1 MRRRCFN
8 YSIADVISFLAEQFF
23 RKLRRVR
30 PRQRGQRFLFVAVF
44 ARNSRK
50 VRSWLL
56 VSTVLSEVNDVDND
70 SDSDSDEDDDVDDV
84 TST

>member
-44 ARNSRK
+44 LRK
-50 VRSWLL
+50 IPAKLGPG
-56 VSTVLSEVNDVDND
+56 VDRF
-70 SDSDSDEDDDVDDV
+70 V
-84 TST
+84 